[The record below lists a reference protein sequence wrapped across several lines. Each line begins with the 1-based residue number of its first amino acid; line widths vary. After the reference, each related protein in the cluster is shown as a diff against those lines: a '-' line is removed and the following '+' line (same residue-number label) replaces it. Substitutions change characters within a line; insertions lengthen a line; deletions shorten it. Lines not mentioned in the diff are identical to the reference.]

1 MWWYFLERINE
12 TGGSGLT
19 DIAIGSLGGGG
30 YKVLALGVINK
41 LIIVSI
47 VGYIGIEANIH
58 YHPYTCVN
66 YYFNK

>member
-41 LIIVSI
+41 
-47 VGYIGIEANIH
+47 
-58 YHPYTCVN
+58 
-66 YYFNK
+66 